1 VTLGLDLSASDGKLA
16 HARKHQDLLESE
28 VPAELAQGGPYAI
41 RFSTVDPNTG
51 WCDVFLV
58 PDQPK
63 KPRLSAIVGDVV
75 HNLRC
80 ALDYIV
86 TALADTSG
94 TPVTTRHQFPIF
106 RAEGGYEARVVNN
119 PSGALQGI
127 SDGLILTRELQPY
140 KLQPEPTQ
148 DPLWHIHRF
157 NNADKHREP
166 VALLAIPSG
175 PIQLRFNGIPV
186 ESEPVLEIPNW
197 SPDEE
202 YVIHRIRFDPP
213 RAYNLR
219 AEGPIQLQVSFT
231 TPPFAT
237 EPAHT
242 VTISQLRGCCDHV
255 AKIIDLFKML

>member
-1 VTLGLDLSASDGKLA
+1 MILGLDLSASDGKLA
-16 HARKHQDLLESE
+16 RARQHQKLLESE
-28 VPAELAQGGPYAI
+28 VPAELAQNGPYAI
-41 RFSTVDPNTG
+41 RFSSVDPQTG
-51 WCDVFLV
+51 WCDVLLI
-58 PDQPK
+58 PNK
-63 KPRLSAIVGDVV
+63 LEKPRLSAIVGDVI

-86 TALADTSG
+86 TALADASG
-94 TPVTTRHQFPIF
+94 TPVTTHHQFPIF
-106 RAEGGYEARVVNN
+106 RTEEGYEARVASNLH
-119 PSGALQGI
+119 GALQGI
-127 SDGLILTRELQPY
+127 SDGLILMRDLQPY
-140 KLQPEPTQ
+140 KLQPEPRQ

-175 PIQLRFNGIPV
+175 SIQLRYNGIPV
-186 ESEPVLEIPNW
+186 ENEPVLEITDW
-197 SPDEE
+197 SPDQE

-231 TPPFAT
+231 TPPFPP

-242 VTISQLRGCCDHV
+242 VTISQLSASCEHV
-255 AKIIDLFKML
+255 AMIVDAFKML